1 VLNIISFGNL
11 FQIHTNAR
19 FTYFDVVLH
28 DSTICG
34 ELFEKSVGN
43 YPLISPGLYLHAMLH
58 LNDINIS
65 THKIGSSRNKNLLLV
80 QPLAFSAVYRQR

>member
-1 VLNIISFGNL
+1 MPGLPILTSF
-11 FQIHTNAR
+11 F
-19 FTYFDVVLH
+19 H

-65 THKIGSSRNKNLLLV
+65 THKMDLPEIKT
-80 QPLAFSAVYRQR
+80 FY